1 MTLSVEHGSWILRQF
16 DTDDDV
22 TGYRFRFLRWVE
34 LDARDDLAAI
44 EFVDPWSGWNG
55 RGQHRAVLAS
65 RHVGFDLRALDAS
78 ELPAHVH
85 LMTSEPELED
95 ATHFEPGEL
104 ARTAWA
110 TIAPVDAVLPEQPQ
124 VAVRTIRQ
132 I

>member
-1 MTLSVEHGSWILRQF
+1 MTLSVEHGSWQLRQF

-22 TGYRFRFLRWVE
+22 TPYRFRFLRWVE
-34 LDARDDLAAI
+34 LGDRDDLAAV
-44 EFVDPWSGWNG
+44 EFIDPWTGWKG

-65 RHVGFDLRALDAS
+65 RHDGYDLRALEPS

-85 LMTSEPELED
+85 LMTSAPELDD
-95 ATHFEPGEL
+95 ARHFEPGEL

-110 TIAPVDAVLPEQPQ
+110 TIEPVGAVLPEQPA
-124 VAVRTIRQ
+124 VAIRTIRP